1 MNGFIALDV
10 GGTAIKAGVIS
21 STGQLISPKISH
33 YPSLSHTD
41 LGTLLNH
48 FSSIIVDELK
58 KLHSSIII
66 QGIGMAF
73 PGPFDY
79 AKGISLMQNI
89 NKYDALYGI
98 DLPKALTTKL
108 NHCDTFK
115 THTVSDYTIR
125 FENDASLYALGE
137 TVQDENLM
145 VGRVL
150 CLCIGTG
157 LGSAFLEDGKLI
169 TSRWDVPPNGWVY
182 NTPFLNSII
191 DDYISAR
198 GILNLHKELH
208 GTTMSDVKS
217 IADLALQG
225 DSYALTTFSHFGRR
239 LGDAI
244 KGFIETFKPHTMVI
258 GGQIAKSYALFE
270 SELQSSLVTCP
281 PSVHIKL
288 STDSSLSTLIG
299 VRQLFLDKLS

>member
-10 GGTAIKAGVIS
+10 GGTSIKAGVIS

-33 YPSLSHTD
+33 YPSLSHED
-41 LGTLLNH
+41 LGTILNH
-48 FSSIIVDELK
+48 FTSIIIDELNNVSSSIT
-58 KLHSSIII
+58 I

-98 DLPKALTTKL
+98 DLPQALTIKL
-108 NHCDTFK
+108 NHCEAFK
-115 THTVSDYTIR
+115 TQAAQNYNIR

-137 TVQDENLM
+137 IVQDESLM
-145 VGRVL
+145 TGKVL

-169 TSRWDVPPNGWVY
+169 TSRGDVPPNGWVY
-182 NTPFLNSII
+182 NTPFLDSII
-191 DDYISAR
+191 DDHISAR
-198 GILNLHKELH
+198 GILRLHEQLH
-208 GTTMSDVKS
+208 GVTMPDVKS

-225 DSYALTTFSHFGRR
+225 DLYALTTFSHFGRR

-244 KGFIETFKPHTMVI
+244 REFLQTFKPHTVVI
-258 GGQIAKSYALFE
+258 GGQIAKSYTLFE
-270 SELQSSLVTCP
+270 SGLQASLATCP
-281 PSVHIKL
+281 PSIHIKL

-299 VRQLFLDKLS
+299 VRQLFLDKLD

>member
-48 FSSIIVDELK
+48 FSSIIIDELNNVS
-58 KLHSSIII
+58 SSITI

-98 DLPKALTTKL
+98 DLPGALTIKL
-108 NHCDTFK
+108 NHCETFK
-115 THTVSDYTIR
+115 TQAAPNYTIR

-145 VGRVL
+145 NGRVL

-169 TSRWDVPPNGWVY
+169 TSRWDVPANGWVY
-182 NTPFLNSII
+182 DTPFLGSII

-208 GTTMSDVKS
+208 GITMSDVKS

-225 DSYALTTFSHFGRR
+225 DLHALTTFSHFGKR

-244 KGFIETFKPHTMVI
+244 KGFIETFKPHTIVI
-258 GGQIAKSYALFE
+258 GGQIAKSYSLFE
-270 SELQSSLVTCP
+270 SGLQSSLVTCP
-281 PSVHIKL
+281 PSIHIKL

>member
-10 GGTAIKAGVIS
+10 GGTSIKAGVIS
-21 STGQLISPKISH
+21 SEGHLISPKVSH
-33 YPSLSHTD
+33 YPSYSHED

-48 FSSIIVDELK
+48 FTSIIIDELNNV
-58 KLHSSIII
+58 SPSIAI

-79 AKGISLMQNI
+79 EKGISLMQNI

-98 DLPKALTTKL
+98 DLCQALTIKL
-108 NHCDTFK
+108 NHCETFK
-115 THTVSDYTIR
+115 AQAAPNCNIR

-137 TVQDENLM
+137 TVQDKNLM
-145 VGRVL
+145 KGKVL

-169 TSRWDVPPNGWVY
+169 TSRCDVPSNGWVY
-182 NTPFLNSII
+182 DTPFLGSII

-198 GILNLHKELH
+198 GILDLHRELH
-208 GTTMSDVKS
+208 GITMSDVKS

-225 DSYALTTFSHFGRR
+225 DLHALTTFSHFGRR

-244 KGFIETFKPHTMVI
+244 KEFIQTFKPHTIVI
-258 GGQIAKSYALFE
+258 GGQIAKSYSLFE
-270 SELQSSLVTCP
+270 SGLQASLVTCP
-281 PSVHIKL
+281 PSIHIKL